1 MMSPGGGAGNQAAA
15 VQKIKTAIDALV
27 IAMAAFPAG
36 SKEMQAVM
44 RSVSALQPLFGKA
57 TGQNMVPAG
66 IAAMG
71 RDAASGKP
79 PIMPPSPGAMGAPPP
94 PANIPPPEVG
104 AEAA

>member
-15 VQKIKTAIDALV
+15 VQKVKTAIDALV
-27 IAMAAFPAG
+27 IALAAFPAG
-36 SKEMQAVM
+36 SKEMQAIM

-71 RDAASGKP
+71 RDAAAGKP
-79 PIMPPSPGAMGAPPP
+79 PMMPPPPGAMGAPQP
-94 PANIPPPEVG
+94 PANMPSPDAA